1 MLEDQMVATRETEK
15 ISVAN
20 DDHSKFFILNET
32 QERWIQKNTESWRRN
47 SIMKKEEDIMC
58 IF

>member
-32 QERWIQKNTESWRRN
+32 QERWIQK
-47 SIMKKEEDIMC
+47 IQKAGEEIPL
-58 IF
+58 

>member
-32 QERWIQKNTESWRRN
+32 QERWIQKKYRK
-47 SIMKKEEDIMC
+47 IQKAGEEIPL
-58 IF
+58 

>member
-20 DDHSKFFILNET
+20 DDHSKFFISNET
-32 QERWIQKNTESWRRN
+32 QEMDTKKYRKIQKAG
-47 SIMKKEEDIMC
+47 EEIPL
-58 IF
+58 

>member
-32 QERWIQKNTESWRRN
+32 QERWIQK
-47 SIMKKEEDIMC
+47 KKIQKAGEEIPL
-58 IF
+58 